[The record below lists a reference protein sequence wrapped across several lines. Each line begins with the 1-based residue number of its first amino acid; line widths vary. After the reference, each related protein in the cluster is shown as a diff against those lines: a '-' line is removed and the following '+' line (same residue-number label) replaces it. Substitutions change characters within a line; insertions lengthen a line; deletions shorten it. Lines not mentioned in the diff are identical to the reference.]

1 MAHKK
6 GVGSSDNGRDSKS
19 KRLGVKLFGGQYA
32 SAGNIIVRQ
41 RGTKFHA
48 GEHVYMSKDFTL
60 HAGVDGIV
68 DFYIGKKRK
77 TFVAITPL
85 IPEFIEFG
93 DDVMVDEAPVRQ
105 SAPAP
110 AVEATEEE

>member
-41 RGTKFHA
+41 RGTRFHP
-48 GEHVYMSKDFTL
+48 GENVYMSKDFSL

-68 DFYIGKKRK
+68 DFYIGRKRK
-77 TFVAITPL
+77 TYVAITPL
-85 IPEFIEFG
+85 IPDFIEY
-93 DDVMVDEAPVRQ
+93 DDEVMVEEAPVRTA
-105 SAPAP
+105 APAK
-110 AVEATEEE
+110 ASETTEEE